1 MQYINPL
8 NFLGTAILGAALLW
22 AVKLA
27 YGRRRATSDD
37 LVKRLMLLAGWM
49 LLLTG
54 TVGVVVGLV
63 RALCTG
69 TVAGGRCGRGR
80 VFQVHDG
87 GTKSPVMGLGGCG
100 GERHSAGASRAGV
113 RRRTRRADRRAGFS
127 FGGHARIGRAAAAR
141 PGPDAEPAAGR
152 RAVGGASGPGDRPLG
167 AGAADVDPA
176 QRDVRPDD
184 ARGVRADLLSG
195 GRGPGRH
202 DCGQFCDAQ
211 DRARVRED
219 VLRIRTR
226 AAGGHPV
233 DDRDRRPVG
242 LRDPARLPRT
252 ADHAAVGLFVFHPL
266 VAVRV
271 ARLEPVLAAQR
282 RCAGHASPV
291 VRRATGAGTGPGRA
305 FAGRAVSAAQCGT
318 PLGTGRSG
326 HRSRD
331 GLV

>member
-1 MQYINPL
+1 MQHINPL

-54 TVGVVVGLV
+54 TVGVVVGLSGPFALV
-63 RALCTG
+63 PLLGAVVAAVGYFKYMTAERRALLWALAVAAEKGIPLEQAARAFADERGVQIGVRVSRLADMLESGVPLPYALDMTRNPLPADALLAARLGQATG
-69 TVAGGRCGRGR
+69 R
-80 VFQVHDG
+80 
-87 GTKSPVMGLGGCG
+87 LGPALRMSI
-100 GERHSAGASRAGV
+100 RHSEMFD
-113 RRRTRRADRRAGFS
+113 RTMREAF
-127 FGGHARIGRAAAAR
+127 
-141 PGPDAEPAAGR
+141 GPD
-152 RAVGGASGPGDRPLG
+152 
-167 AGAADVDPA
+167 
-176 QRDVRPDD
+176 
-184 ARGVRADLLSG
+184 LLPG

-202 DCGQFCDAQ
+202 DRGQFCDAQ

-233 DDRDRRPVG
+233 ADRDRRPVG
-242 LRDPARLPRT
+242 VRDPPRLSRT

-271 ARLEPVLAAQR
+271 ARLEPLLAAER
-282 RCAGHASPV
+282 RCAWSCRLCRSPSN
-291 VRRATGAGTGPGRA
+291 RGGN
-305 FAGRAVSAAQCGT
+305 
-318 PLGTGRSG
+318 
-326 HRSRD
+326 
-331 GLV
+331 